1 MKILRKINKG
11 FILTVIVLVVLSI
24 YLINLEKQRETDKK
38 EIEKACEQYIE
49 FTNKYVVLPEEN
61 QKLTQQISDTEL
73 NKYKEELEAKLKE
86 QMIDNKDAVDLQYQ
100 ILVSTLEGNF
110 SKNSI
115 VTNISRTITDKPK
128 YEFDGDQVQ
137 VTFTAKLSKTEK
149 YLENGDDTEED
160 AKTRSNTQDT
170 YNDQINLQKV
180 DGKWKIVYSNLQFYS
195 SVGPSTGIIYM

>member
-11 FILTVIVLVVLSI
+11 FILTVIVLVALSI
-24 YLINLEKQRETDKK
+24 YLIKLEKQREVDKE
-38 EIEKACEQYIE
+38 EILKICEQYIE

-61 QKLTQQISDTEL
+61 QKLTQQITETEL
-73 NKYKEELEAKLKE
+73 NEYKEELRTKLSE

-115 VTNISRTITDKPK
+115 VTSISRTMKDKPK

-149 YLENGDDTEED
+149 YLENENDTEED
-160 AKTRSNTQDT
+160 AKTRNNTQDT
-170 YNDQINLQKV
+170 YLDQINLQKV

-195 SVGPSTGIIYM
+195 NSGVSTGTIYM